1 MSYAIR
7 LPDALPD
14 SDLDIIEP
22 NNAKQP
28 SAAFMIRLPD
38 GFPQNLQQSE
48 EIDMQQVNALQNKD
62 SSPSCSTNGT
72 GTGESDSSPRVSDI
86 SSSIIVE
93 EQNHY
98 SPCNE
103 ILSSNGGEI
112 DNELIET
119 ATPDNVPQVLQKPVP
134 TEPSAASPD
143 KERAAGASLHQC
155 DNCSHNITSV
165 DPLYNHNWTHI
176 TSPEGT
182 SKWICNYCN
191 GRDTGA
197 AKGKELSIIKKN
209 QLKQMNWFVYVA
221 QVESF
226 DVASRDAN
234 VSMYD
239 RQGVAANQVI
249 DNYLK
254 WLAFNNTKKNRE
266 ACIRPH
272 RHDSVPLIFFDDVE
286 REVALLIS
294 DLYSACIVETSKEG
308 GCHVWVHT
316 DRHLSEHERYLV
328 QKYLYKRIGADG
340 GSISGEHWGR
350 LCGYKNWKR
359 NGCWV
364 NLLAATCHKPLK
376 ITGAMLVDVAP
387 IKASAA
393 PIKAPAPTT
402 GSNTQLCGSI
412 AYPKSSISGSGDS
425 TESGLEWGW
434 ACENLAKGVDAN
446 RVEDELYAKAS
457 SRKKAGAQRYA
468 RRTVERAK
476 QHVGLNRL

>member
-38 GFPQNLQQSE
+38 AFPQHLQQSE

-72 GTGESDSSPRVSDI
+72 ETGESDSSTRVSDI

-103 ILSSNGGEI
+103 ISSSNGGEI
-112 DNELIET
+112 DDELIET
-119 ATPDNVPQVLQKPVP
+119 ATPDNVPQVLQEPVP
-134 TEPSAASPD
+134 PVILTEPSAASP
-143 KERAAGASLHQC
+143 EMECAAGASLHQC
-155 DNCSHNITSV
+155 DNCYQSITSV
-165 DPLYNHNWTHI
+165 DPLYDHNWTHR
-176 TSPEGT
+176 TLPNST

-191 GRDTGA
+191 GRA
-197 AKGKELSIIKKN
+197 AAPNKRKQLSTTKKQ
-209 QLKQMNWFVYVA
+209 QLKQIDWFVNIGNIK
-221 QVESF
+221 SF
-226 DVASRDAN
+226 DVSSREAN
-234 VSMYD
+234 VSMYPRYNVTVNHLIEED
-239 RQGVAANQVI
+239 
-249 DNYLK
+249 LP
-254 WLAFNNTKKNRE
+254 WLSFNNTNENRE

-272 RHDSVPLIFFDDVE
+272 RHDAVPVIFFDDVE
-286 REVALLIS
+286 KETALSIS
-294 DLYSACIVETSKEG
+294 KHYSACIVETSKEG

-316 DRHLSEHERYLV
+316 DRPLSERERYLV
-328 QKYLYKRIGADG
+328 QKYLHKRIGADG
-340 GSISGEHWGR
+340 GSVSGEHWGR

-359 NGCWV
+359 DGCWV

-376 ITGAMLVDVAP
+376 IKDDMLVDVV
-387 IKASAA
+387 
-393 PIKAPAPTT
+393 PIKAPAVTI
-402 GSNTQLCGSI
+402 GSNTKLCGSL
-412 AYPKSSISGSGDS
+412 SSPEPTGSGGGDN
-425 TESGLEWGW
+425 TESGLDWGW
-434 ACENLAKGVDAN
+434 ACENLAKGRDAN
-446 RVEDELYAKAS
+446 SVEDELFTRAS
-457 SRKKAGAQRYA
+457 ARKKAGAQRYA
-468 RRTVERAK
+468 RRTVERAM